1 MANALQGGM
10 PPIPV
15 SDQQPPPQPAP
26 SFTNALAMPSPA
38 SQPQQQ
44 QMPAPNHQETVAAL
58 RHFMVIVDK
67 LKTLAK
73 DPALGR
79 SDCKGAIID
88 QMTSLVAERMM
99 SAPQAVAQLGNVP
112 ADPPGQ
118 RKWVNQM
125 LQQTVAAQNNVLDH
139 HVAAHPA
146 TLDWAQES
154 LHQPGSI
161 DDHMRTMEGL
171 AGQYR
176 PVA

>member
-1 MANALQGGM
+1 MANALTGGGL
-10 PPIPV
+10 PPIPRH
-15 SDQQPPPQPAP
+15 DQRPPQSVQPAP
-26 SFTNALAMPSPA
+26 ATPA
-38 SQPQQQ
+38 QQ

-58 RHFMVIVDK
+58 RHFMAIVDR

-79 SDCKGAIID
+79 SDCKSQIID
-88 QMTSLVAERMM
+88 GMTSLVAERMM

-112 ADPPGQ
+112 ADPVGQ

-125 LQQTVAAQNNVLDH
+125 LQQTITAQNNVLDH

-146 TLDWAQES
+146 TFDWDQES
-154 LHQPGSI
+154 QHQPGSV
-161 DDHMRTMEGL
+161 DDHMQTMSGL
-171 AGQYR
+171 GERYR